1 MLVTFS
7 SDSSAESI
15 GFVANYSSPA
25 VSNQSTTLTQVR
37 SREEG
42 FEVGDILVIREDNAA
57 PNMPAVAIAAPVLA
71 LVCLAVA
78 TWQLWRCHQARPPK
92 DSADRLESLV
102 DRSQSDVLDSCDAAR
117 DTELRFPVP
126 EVLLEI
132 DRSEVADTMALPVM
146 QPEVA
151 IAVFEVCLDDTLL
164 GTYPSPPK
172 PPEPLVDWSL
182 YAQMLARG
190 VTPPSTPTPGC
201 QCQCEPC
208 VHGPES
214 PPILFRLI

>member
-164 GTYPSPPK
+164 GTCPSPPK

-208 VHGPES
+208 VHGPKS